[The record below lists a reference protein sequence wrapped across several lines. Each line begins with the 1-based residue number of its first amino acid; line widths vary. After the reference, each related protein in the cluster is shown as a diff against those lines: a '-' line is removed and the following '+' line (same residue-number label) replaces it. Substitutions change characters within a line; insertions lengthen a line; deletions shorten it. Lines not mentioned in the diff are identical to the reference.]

1 MGLLEEGWAHPVG
14 KEAFFFFSR
23 GPRCLRPGPLPRSVS
38 GGDHPPAGPSRG
50 SLEAQSH
57 EGDGVMLGCI
67 ARFRA
72 HLEGELNA
80 SPHTVRAYMKDL
92 HAFRSFVRDSS
103 GKEPSVDD
111 IDQDSLMLYLRSRS
125 QKCQKST
132 LSREI
137 TSLRSF
143 FRFLEREGLVSRN
156 PVQDLSAPKV
166 RRSLPRVLS
175 VDEIGE
181 LLQTPD
187 PRSVL
192 GLRDRAILELLYS
205 SGLRVSELVGLDR
218 GDVLWELGVVRVFG
232 KGSRERIVPV
242 GAPALAA
249 LRVYMERRGE
259 LQGPRGDPDA
269 LFLNRRGGRLSSRSV
284 ARLLDRHIARCS
296 MRRGISP
303 HSLRHTFATHLL
315 DNGADLRSIQEM
327 LGHQSLSTTQRYTHV
342 SVARLLDVYDRAH
355 PRAKRTDTGGSCGR
369 P

>member
-1 MGLLEEGWAHPVG
+1 M
-14 KEAFFFFSR
+14 
-23 GPRCLRPGPLPRSVS
+23 
-38 GGDHPPAGPSRG
+38 PPARPPGGLP
-50 SLEAQSH
+50 EAEPH
-57 EGDGVMLGCI
+57 ERDGLMLGWI
-67 ARFRA
+67 ARFRSY
-72 HLEGELNA
+72 LEGELNA

-92 HAFRSFVRDSS
+92 HAFRSFVRERS
-103 GKEPSVDD
+103 GGEPSVDG

-125 QKCQKST
+125 QQCQKST

-143 FRFLEREGLVSRN
+143 FRFLAREGVVERN
-156 PVQDLSAPKV
+156 PVQDLSTPKV

-187 PRSVL
+187 PRSIL

-205 SGLRVSELVGLDR
+205 SGLRVSELVGLDSR
-218 GDVLWELGVVRVFG
+218 DLLWELGVVRVFG

-242 GAPALAA
+242 GGPALTA
-249 LRVYMERRGE
+249 LRAYMERRGE
-259 LQGPRGDPDA
+259 LQGPSGDPDA

-296 MRRGISP
+296 TRRGISP

-342 SVARLLDVYDRAH
+342 SVGRLLEVYDRAH
-355 PRAKRTDTGGSCGR
+355 PRARRTDTGDSGGR

>member
-1 MGLLEEGWAHPVG
+1 
-14 KEAFFFFSR
+14 
-23 GPRCLRPGPLPRSVS
+23 
-38 GGDHPPAGPSRG
+38 
-50 SLEAQSH
+50 
-57 EGDGVMLGCI
+57 MLGCI

-137 TSLRSF
+137 SSLRSF

-192 GLRDRAILELLYS
+192 GLRDRAIL
-205 SGLRVSELVGLDR
+205 
-218 GDVLWELGVVRVFG
+218 
-232 KGSRERIVPV
+232 
-242 GAPALAA
+242 
-249 LRVYMERRGE
+249 
-259 LQGPRGDPDA
+259 
-269 LFLNRRGGRLSSRSV
+269 
-284 ARLLDRHIARCS
+284 
-296 MRRGISP
+296 
-303 HSLRHTFATHLL
+303 
-315 DNGADLRSIQEM
+315 
-327 LGHQSLSTTQRYTHV
+327 
-342 SVARLLDVYDRAH
+342 
-355 PRAKRTDTGGSCGR
+355 
-369 P
+369 